1 MGVRGTLAGDAEE
14 EEGGEGENGATAL
27 RGARGTLGAR
37 APRAGTAPVLV
48 ACAARS
54 QRARG
59 PESRRA
65 RAVTLACGRAG
76 VRAGGQGE
84 TVGRRARWICA
95 AGAVGALIGAAL
107 GAIVGWTVALSDTRV
122 RACTLRPTGLAA
134 TARER

>member
-1 MGVRGTLAGDAEE
+1 MGLLPAMPKKRKAEKE
-14 EEGGEGENGATAL
+14 K
-27 RGARGTLGAR
+27 
-37 APRAGTAPVLV
+37 TAPPPYEVR
-48 ACAARS
+48 AARS
-54 QRARG
+54 APARRVRGQRPCSSLVRRARSVRG
-59 PESRRA
+59 DPSPDA